1 MIEKTIFKVK
11 QVKPMLTVNQAES
24 LILDIISPLDQ
35 TEICPLENVFNRVLA
50 ESVSSDLDFPYWDN
64 SAMDGYA
71 VKFEDVQGATPDQ
84 PVVLTVI
91 EEIPAGRKPQLT
103 LRSQQAAR
111 IFTGAMLP
119 AGADTVV
126 MQENTQAQGDRVS
139 ILIAPS
145 NPQMFVRKKGEY
157 AEAGKILLAKGTM
170 IKEPEMAILA
180 TAQKNEVTVYR
191 RPLVAIFSTGDELIS
206 PDQTL
211 EPGQIIDSNQFALA
225 SFLQGQGAMT
235 LNLGIVADD
244 RDRLRETMSQAINEA
259 DMVLSTGGVS
269 VGDYDYV
276 EELLKELGGEILIQ
290 SVAIKPGKPLTVAKF
305 DNGCIYFGI
314 PGNPV
319 SALVSCWRFVQ
330 PALKK
335 LSGLTHPW
343 RPSFIKAR
351 TNNSLK
357 PDSKRETYLWGK
369 VNWDDLGNAQFQV
382 ASGSHSSGN
391 LINLAQTNCLAY
403 LPPREQI
410 IDIEQAILVM
420 LIG

>member
-35 TEICPLENVFNRVLA
+35 TEICPLKNVFNRVLA

-71 VKFEDVQGATPDQ
+71 VKFEDVQRATPAQ
-84 PVVLTVI
+84 PIVLTVI

-157 AEAGKILLAKGTM
+157 AEAGKILLAKGTT
-170 IKEPEMAILA
+170 IREPEMAILA
-180 TAQKNEVTVYR
+180 TAQKTEVTVYR

-235 LNLGIVADD
+235 LNLGIVADN

-259 DMVLSTGGVS
+259 DLVLSTGGVS

-305 DNGCIYFGI
+305 ANGCIYFGI

>member
-1 MIEKTIFKVK
+1 MIEKTSVQIK
-11 QVKPMLTVNQAES
+11 QIKSMLTVNQAES

-35 TEICPLENVFNRVLA
+35 TENCPLENVFNRILA
-50 ESVSSDLDFPYWDN
+50 ESVSSHLDFPYWDN

-71 VKFEDVQGATPDQ
+71 VRFEDVQGATPDR
-84 PVVLTVI
+84 PIVLTVI
-91 EEIPAGRKPQLT
+91 EEIPAGCKPQLT

-119 AGADTVV
+119 AGADTIV
-126 MQENTQAQGDRVS
+126 MQENTTSQGDRVS

-157 AEAGKILLAKGTM
+157 AEAGKILLAQGTT

-180 TAQKNEVTVYR
+180 TAQKTEVTVYR

-225 SFLQGQGAMT
+225 SFLQGQGAIA

-244 RDRLRETMSQAINEA
+244 RDRLRETMSQVINRA
-259 DMVLSTGGVS
+259 DLVLSTGGVS

-290 SVAIKPGKPLTVAKF
+290 SVAIKPGKPLTVARF
-305 DNGCIYFGI
+305 ANGCIYFGI

-335 LSGLTHPW
+335 LSGLAHPW

-351 TNNSLK
+351 TKNSLK

-369 VNWDDLGNAQFQV
+369 VHWDDLGNAQFQV

-391 LINLAQTNCLAY
+391 LINLAQTNCLAC

-410 IDIEQAILVM
+410 IDVDQDILVM